1 MTTELVRALLPAL
14 LFVLLSLLA
23 YVKAAIVLQVLRRG
37 LGGSMPPLLVNL
49 LLALALSVLAMTPII
64 KRSLSSIDALPDSAT
79 TTELIQSGTKPLRQ
93 FLQERTA
100 TRDKAQLEAL
110 SHKLSQRQNA
120 AYEPNELPT
129 LVSAFLLGELRTAF
143 QLGFLLLLPFLVM
156 DLLAS
161 LILSGLQLQGL
172 TVSTITLPFKLLL
185 FLVCDG
191 FTLLYRGL
199 LLGYS

>member
-1 MTTELVRALLPAL
+1 MTTELARSVLPTL

-37 LGGSMPPLLVNL
+37 LGGSMPLLVNVI
-49 LLALALSVLAMTPII
+49 LALALAVLTMSPLLR
-64 KRSLSSIDALPDSAT
+64 RSLSELDAAPPTAT
-79 TTELIQSGTKPLRQ
+79 VTELLAQGTKPLRQ

-100 TRDKAQLEAL
+100 AKDKAQLEAL
-110 SHKLSQRQNA
+110 SQKLSQQHHA
-120 AYEPNELPT
+120 AYEPSELPT
-129 LVSAFLLGELRTAF
+129 LVSAFFLGELRTAF
-143 QLGFLLLLPFLVM
+143 QVGFLLLLPFLVM

-161 LILSGLQLQGL
+161 LILSGIQLQGL
-172 TVSTITLPFKLLL
+172 SVRTVTLPFKLLL

-199 LLGYS
+199 LLGYT

>member
-1 MTTELVRALLPAL
+1 MTVELVRALLPTL

-49 LLALALSVLAMTPII
+49 ILALVLSVLAMSPLI
-64 KRSLSSIDALPDSAT
+64 KRSVSALDAMPQTAT
-79 TTELIQSGTKPLRQ
+79 TTELLASGTTPLRQ

-100 TRDKAQLEAL
+100 ARDKAQLEAL

-161 LILSGLQLQGL
+161 LILSGIQLQGL
-172 TVSTITLPFKLLL
+172 SVRTVTLPFKLLL

-191 FTLLYRGL
+191 FTLLFRGL
-199 LLGYS
+199 LLGSS

>member
-1 MTTELVRALLPAL
+1 MTTELARSLLPVL

-23 YVKAAIVLQVLRRG
+23 YVKAAIVLHVLRHG

-49 LLALALSVLAMTPII
+49 ILALALSVLAMSPLLG
-64 KRSLSSIDALPDSAT
+64 RSLSELDAQPPSAT
-79 TTELIQSGTKPLRQ
+79 TTELLASGTKPLRQ
-93 FLQERTA
+93 FLQERTSA
-100 TRDKAQLEAL
+100 RDKAQLEAL
-110 SHKLSQRQNA
+110 TQKLSQRQSTVH
-120 AYEPNELPT
+120 EPGALPT
-129 LVSAFLLGELRTAF
+129 LVAAFLLGELRTAF

-161 LILSGLQLQGL
+161 LILSGIQLQGL
-172 TVSTITLPFKLLL
+172 SVRTITLPFKLLL

-199 LLGYS
+199 LLGYT